1 MSDLENSNRVRDEVA
16 AILQGLSLDKSFFSQ
31 KLSSD
36 SAHKLVPRNPDGT
49 EQEGQRGSARLSIG
63 GNKAPA
69 VGTGFRRRPSMVA
82 RRFPDFDVY
91 LSESLMPV
99 LAQALDALGRQV
111 SRMKL
116 QGDKLDARV
125 RARFNPITWL
135 AQQLLRR
142 HPRVASTPRR
152 MALYRNFHDWADQE
166 RGRRELLRSK
176 PKFLEVFNG
185 FMQNGIVGRNS
196 LTRILEA
203 VDDLFHLKGALKDS
217 QMVQQ
222 EVLKGGP
229 SRATHRRGSLGGDA
243 VSFDQF
249 WFKMANV
256 IVKHDGILLS
266 TIQEGRRL
274 QKLREEEQVRA
285 LEAARREERRQK
297 EAKAIRKLNNA
308 FSALYPKLSQ
318 DEALQSILDGK
329 TLTGE
334 FLKPTDPEYASQVA
348 PHGPHVLLLAELM
361 NLLGLETR
369 SEKEN
374 LGGLEAEDDGRRLFR
389 NKVQHQTDEEV
400 EKAEAEKEEKAAKD
414 KRQKAGKRQ
423 GKGSKEEPR
432 EASPTK
438 KGSKEDPGLAKRGS
452 KEDVAKRGS
461 KEDAGLLKRGSKEDV
476 SAKRGSKEDPGL
488 VKRGSTKEDVA
499 AKRGSKESA
508 APGSKRGSKED
519 TGSKPG
525 SKQASKE
532 EPPEEMPAT
541 DDRWWDSTLKSSW
554 KILQAAYSAERTGI
568 VEAEVLR
575 KLLAVPDDI
584 SLTKHKVT
592 AELQKVAENGVQ
604 DVHEVLEKK
613 KQKPTMEE
621 LSLKYGMSH
630 PRLMF
635 FHDLFESFLPVKE
648 DGSPG
653 TCGYPE
659 NPSVIDRKTMFSL
672 LKQLQPTLTEA
683 EFEARF
689 KRLDH
694 DASGVIEFDEFVR
707 WVYDDEVEVVGSAE
721 KVKRTFEELADDMD
735 VDLKLIMYVYDC
747 FKFELGSQVDEYP
760 KTCAAIPKEQ
770 ACALA
775 GILVKNLTKKKFERY
790 WEMIDV
796 DQKAAVTFDDFCEL
810 LDFEDMPEEILAKY
824 NSED

>member
-1 MSDLENSNRVRDEVA
+1 
-16 AILQGLSLDKSFFSQ
+16 
-31 KLSSD
+31 
-36 SAHKLVPRNPDGT
+36 
-49 EQEGQRGSARLSIG
+49 
-63 GNKAPA
+63 
-69 VGTGFRRRPSMVA
+69 MVA

-203 VDDLFHLKGALKDS
+203 VDDIFHLKGALKDS

-285 LEAARREERRQK
+285 LEAARREEERRQK

-318 DEALQSILDGK
+318 DEALKSILDGK

-389 NKVQHQTDEEV
+389 NKVQHQTEEV

-554 KILQAAYSAERTGI
+554 KILQAACSAERTGI

-707 WVYDDEVEVVGSAE
+707 WVYDDEVGVVGSAE

-775 GILVKNLTKKKFERY
+775 GILVKNLTRKKFDRY